1 MNRNS
6 TARKVIMHTSASGK
20 FARKTTSGIILIAA
34 LLVPSDGAA
43 TAAQKTT
50 AASSQTANPPK
61 EDKPAQKPKE
71 PGAKKPGASS
81 SANEDT
87 CCQSPDA
94 QIETAKNERA
104 KDDAAAKNT
113 ARQTEAGIN
122 AAIDAAHHAADMEG
136 KAVKMFCWV
145 AGFTSILLL
154 LMLAV
159 VGIGLARGHWSLRE
173 ALSEKPL
180 VRPKQGEPILLPSAS
195 RFIALIGLLAIVTIL
210 LGVGY
215 AIIWNLLIYHK
226 PPDSLSEI
234 QSFLLAAASL
244 FAPYIAN
251 QLRAAFQTPPGE
263 KPTGEAGATNA
274 PGKTG
279 ETNGAQPNAEKR
291 QI

>member
-34 LLVPSDGAA
+34 LLVPSYGAA

-71 PGAKKPGASS
+71 PGAKQPGASS
-81 SANEDT
+81 SEKGT
-87 CCQSPDA
+87 CCPSPAA
-94 QIETAKNERA
+94 QLKAAENEGA
-104 KDDAAAKNT
+104 KDDAAAKNI
-113 ARQTEAGIN
+113 AAQTDAQIKANEK
-122 AAIDAAHHAADMEG
+122 AAQHAVEMEG

-159 VGIGLARGHWSLRE
+159 VGIALATGHWSLKE

-180 VRPKQGEPILLPSAS
+180 VHPREGEPKLLPSTS
-195 RFIALIGLLAIVTIL
+195 RFIALFGLLAIVTTIL
-210 LGVGY
+210 GIGY